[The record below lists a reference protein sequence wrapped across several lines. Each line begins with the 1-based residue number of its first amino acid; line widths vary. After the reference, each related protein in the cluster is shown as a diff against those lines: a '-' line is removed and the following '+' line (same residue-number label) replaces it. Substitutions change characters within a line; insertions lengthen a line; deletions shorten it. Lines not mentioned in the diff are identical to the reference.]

1 MNQYSNSNSNLLD
14 KQLDLG
20 TGPAE
25 SIIMNLEILKKKY
38 QIILNQYNQT
48 QNNYFQYLT
57 QNTPVNLITNGN
69 FEQPSLSNNN
79 FIYITSALNVPGWNF
94 KNAALI
100 NNSSDWKYPTPYP
113 NGNQAVS
120 LQFTAS
126 ISQNINLSPG
136 TYELTFMACG
146 RPCCDDSNISNPID
160 VQINGTSILKVQPT
174 MNKWTNYST
183 SFTINDN
190 SNNGSTS
197 TTIRFAGT
205 WASSDRSSAIQN
217 ISVLVNGN
225 SLKSIPNSSYIGG
238 SPISTKQVD
247 NIESCIAS
255 CSALS
260 NCSGATYN
268 SQQKI
273 CSLTSGE
280 GSIIPSGNSGNVAIV
295 SENLYY
301 LNQIKRL
308 NQQLLDLNN
317 QIRTTIHEGRPVYND
332 TIKELRISSTDLKD
346 NYNRLQN
353 ERNRVDKMIKD
364 FEDLESEKKETDIM
378 SSGNYTLFLFYLI
391 ISIIVVLF
399 LIFMFWTSTSSSSS
413 NSTNSNSGNI
423 FTNNSS

>member
-20 TGPAE
+20 SGPAE

-38 QIILNQYNQT
+38 QILLNQYNQT

-57 QNTPVNLITNGN
+57 HYTPGNQIINGN
-69 FEQPSLSNNN
+69 FEKPSLSNNSYT
-79 FIYITSALNVPGWNF
+79 YITNSTQVPSWNF
-94 KNAALI
+94 NKAALI

-120 LQFTAS
+120 LQLTGS
-126 ISQNINLSPG
+126 ISQNLTLSPG
-136 TYELTFMACG
+136 TYYLTFMACG
-146 RPCCDDSNISNPID
+146 RPCCDGSNISNPID
-160 VQINGTSILKVQPT
+160 IQINGKTIFNVKPIVNS
-174 MNKWTNYST
+174 WTNYST
-183 SFTINDN
+183 PFTIDE
-190 SNNGSTS
+190 NGPTK
-197 TTIRFAGT
+197 TTISFAGT
-205 WASSDRSSAIQN
+205 WTSSDRSSAIQN
-217 ISVLVNGN
+217 ISILGN
-225 SLKSIPNSSYIGG
+225 SLKSISNSSFIGG

-268 SQQKI
+268 SQQNI
-273 CSLTSGE
+273 CSLSSGE

-308 NQQLLDLNN
+308 NQQLLELNS

-346 NYNRLQN
+346 NYQQLQN

-364 FEDLESEKKETDIM
+364 FEDLESEKKETDIT

-391 ISIIVVLF
+391 LSIIVILF
-399 LIFMFWTSTSSSSS
+399 LIFMFWTSTTSTST
-413 NSTNSNSGNI
+413 STNTSNSGNI
-423 FTNNSS
+423 FANNGS

>member
-1 MNQYSNSNSNLLD
+1 MNQYSNLNSNSNLLD
-14 KQLDLG
+14 KQLNLG

-38 QIILNQYNQT
+38 QILLNQYNQT

-57 QNTPVNLITNGN
+57 NHTPTNLITNGN
-69 FEQPSLSNNN
+69 FENPLISNDSYT
-79 FIYITSALNVPGWNF
+79 YITSSTQVPGWNF
-94 KNAALI
+94 NNAVLM
-100 NNSSDWKYPTPYP
+100 NKSNGWGYPIPYP

-120 LQFTAS
+120 LQLTGS
-126 ISQNINLSPG
+126 ISQILNLPTG
-136 TYELTFMACG
+136 THQLTFMACG
-146 RPCCDDSNISNPID
+146 RPCCDGSNISNPID
-160 VQINGTSILKVQPT
+160 VQINGTSILRVQPIISR
-174 MNKWTNYST
+174 WTKYST
-183 SFTINDN
+183 TFTINGN
-190 SNNGSTS
+190 QGS
-197 TTIRFAGT
+197 TTIRFSGT
-205 WASSDRSSAIQN
+205 WSNSDRSSAIQN
-217 ISVLVNGN
+217 ISILGNSN
-225 SLKSIPNSSYIGG
+225 SLKSVSNSSFVGG
-238 SPISTKQVD
+238 LPISTKQVD
-247 NIESCIAS
+247 NVQSCIAS

-268 SQQKI
+268 SDQNI
-273 CSLTSGE
+273 CSLSSGE
-280 GSIIPSGNSGNVAIV
+280 GSIVPSGNSGNIAIV

-301 LNQIKRL
+301 LNQIKSL

>member
-1 MNQYSNSNSNLLD
+1 MNQYSNLLD

-38 QIILNQYNQT
+38 QILLNQYNQT

-57 QNTPVNLITNGN
+57 HYTPGNQIMNGN
-69 FEQPSLSNNN
+69 FENPSLSNDNYT
-79 FIYITSALNVPGWNF
+79 YITSSTQVPSWNF

-100 NNSSDWKYPTPYP
+100 NNSSAWRYPTPYP

-120 LQFTAS
+120 LQYTGS
-126 ISQNINLSPG
+126 ISQNLNLAPG
-136 TYELTFMACG
+136 TYQLTFMACG
-146 RPCCDDSNISNPID
+146 RPCCDGSNISNPID
-160 VQINGTSILKVQPT
+160 IQINGTTIYNVKPNVNT
-174 MNKWTNYST
+174 WTSYST
-183 SFTINDN
+183 PFTIDGDEN
-190 SNNGSTS
+190 SPTT
-197 TTIRFAGT
+197 TTISFAGT
-205 WASSDRSSAIQN
+205 WTSSDRSSAIQN
-217 ISVLVNGN
+217 ISILGN
-225 SLKSIPNSSYIGG
+225 SLKSIPNSSFVGG

-268 SQQKI
+268 SQQNI
-273 CSLTSGE
+273 CSLSSGE

-308 NQQLLDLNN
+308 NQQLLELNN
-317 QIRTTIHEGRPVYND
+317 QIRTTIHEGRPVYNE

-364 FEDLESEKKETDIM
+364 FEDLESEKKETDIT
-378 SSGNYTLFLFYLI
+378 SSSNYTLFLFYLF

-399 LIFMFWTSTSSSSS
+399 FIFMFWSSTSSSSS
-413 NSTNSNSGNI
+413 SSNTANSSSGNI
-423 FTNNSS
+423 FTNNGS

>member
-1 MNQYSNSNSNLLD
+1 MNQYSNSNLLD

-57 QNTPVNLITNGN
+57 HYTPGNQIINGN
-69 FEQPSLSNNN
+69 FDKPSLSNDS
-79 FIYITSALNVPGWNF
+79 YTSITSSTQVPSWIFYGRSF
-94 KNAALI
+94 LI
-100 NNSSDWKYPTPYP
+100 NKSSAWGYPIPYP

-120 LQFTAS
+120 LQFTGS
-126 ISQNINLSPG
+126 ISQNLNLAPG
-136 TYELTFMACG
+136 TYHLTFKACG
-146 RPCCDDSNISNPID
+146 RPCCDGSNISNAID
-160 VQINGTSILKVQPT
+160 VQINGKTIYNVKPIVST
-174 MNKWTNYST
+174 WSSYST
-183 SFTINDN
+183 DFTIDEN
-190 SNNGSTS
+190 SPTT

-205 WASSDRSSAIQN
+205 WPSSDRSSAIQN
-217 ISVLVNGN
+217 ISILGN
-225 SLKSIPNSSYIGG
+225 SLKSIQNSSFIGG

-268 SQQKI
+268 SQQNI
-273 CSLTSGE
+273 CSLISGE

-308 NQQLLDLNN
+308 NQQLLELNN

-364 FEDLESEKKETDIM
+364 FEDLESEKKETDIT

-391 ISIIVVLF
+391 VSIIVVLF
-399 LIFMFWTSTSSSSS
+399 LIFMFWTSTSTTTANSS
-413 NSTNSNSGNI
+413 SGNI
-423 FTNNSS
+423 FTNNAS